1 MALSDLLSSAV
12 GLAQSYLTPSLSVDV
27 VAITAGGFAQ
37 VFANARPLTASVY
50 EMADLMEHPLETGAV
65 IADHI
70 VFKPIEI
77 SLPLLCVGELAYR
90 STYAAIRST
99 FKAGTL
105 LTVRTRTGSY
115 PNMVIVDLPHEESG
129 EAFDAIS
136 IRLHLREAHFV
147 TPKTGLSSGQV
158 ADKSQASTSDRG
170 NQQTSAASRTTAA
183 TAAAQTPS
191 APKGS
196 TLYNWYSGT

>member
-1 MALSDLLSSAV
+1 MAISDILSNAV
-12 GLAQSYLTPSLSVDV
+12 GAVQSYLTPSLSVDV
-27 VAITAGGFAQ
+27 VAITDGGFNQ
-37 VFANARPLTASVY
+37 LFANARPMIASVY
-50 EMADLMEHPLETGAV
+50 EMADLMEHPIETGAV

-115 PNMVIVDLPHEESG
+115 PDMVIAELPHEESG
-129 EAFDAIS
+129 DIFDAIS

-147 TPKTGLSSGQV
+147 TPKTGLSSNQV
-158 ADKSQASTSDRG
+158 ANKSQASTTNRG
-170 NQQTSAASRTTAA
+170 NQQTSPTSAASAA
-183 TAAAQTPS
+183 KATAQTPS
-191 APKGS
+191 QPSGS
-196 TLYNWYSGT
+196 TLYQWFGT